1 MWQEELARVWG
12 GLTKEALQEV
22 TDWRWEHPKAT
33 LKEIE
38 ELVDGSL
45 ARVRARL
52 LQEVALASDARE
64 LVGRRMAAEPSAQSA
79 AICCK
84 ASLRPPSGRAT
95 ATNRRGHG

>member
-12 GLTKEALQEV
+12 GLTKEALQEL

-64 LVGRRMAAEPSAQSA
+64 VSGEQSYARIRPVQRRLTGESPQRS
-79 AICCK
+79 
-84 ASLRPPSGRAT
+84 
-95 ATNRRGHG
+95 RRHILS